1 MQKLLVID
9 DDEAMR
15 GLMRVELGDTY
26 EVIDS
31 SEPPQGLALALEHK
45 PDAILLDLRMPK
57 YSGYELLQMFT
68 NFSYTQNIPVI
79 IVSGE
84 AGGQTKVQCRQL
96 GAFDYFEKPVD
107 FDLLR
112 ICLSQNGKTR
122 RSIPRSEVRVRLCIP
137 LELRGTDSHG
147 NKFNQ
152 ETITE
157 DVSLSGF
164 LCTCTIDLSV
174 GSIIEVYLR
183 SFGAQ
188 YVGKGKI
195 VHAEKKLEPCGAAG
209 CASLRRPGLGCWSRS
224 RGLRGLAKRWP
235 GPLLE

>member
-31 SEPPQGLALALEHK
+31 SEPAQGLALALEHK

-68 NFSYTQNIPVI
+68 TFSYTQNIPVV

-84 AGGQTKVQCRQL
+84 AGGQTKVQCKQL
-96 GAFDYFEKPVD
+96 GALDYFEKPVD

-112 ICLSQNGKTR
+112 ICLSQIGKTH
-122 RSIPRSEVRVRLCIP
+122 RSIPRAEVRVRLCIS

-174 GSIIEVYLR
+174 GSIMEVYLR

-188 YVGKGKI
+188 YVGKAKI
-195 VHAEKKLEPCGAAG
+195 VHVEKKTGALWR
-209 CASLRRPGLGCWSRS
+209 C
-224 RGLRGLAKRWP
+224 GLRFIEKTGVWVLQ
-235 GPLLE
+235 

>member
-84 AGGQTKVQCRQL
+84 AGGQTKVQCKQL

-112 ICLSQNGKTR
+112 TCLSQIGKTR

-137 LELRGTDSHG
+137 IELRGTDSRG

-157 DVSLSGF
+157 DVSVSGF
-164 LCTCTIDLSV
+164 LCTCAIDLSV

-188 YVGKGKI
+188 YVGNAKI
-195 VHAEKKLEPCGAAG
+195 VHVEKKTGALWR
-209 CASLRRPGLGCWSRS
+209 C
-224 RGLRGLAKRWP
+224 GLRFIEKIGAWVLQ
-235 GPLLE
+235 